1 MQWHIFSRVACMY
14 NHFSHWFFFFL
25 TWMMFDIVELRIKL
39 LNYIRSVLNGPL
51 GYMTLP
57 FPETKLAHKHKQ
69 IIWNISSSYSMDCAL
84 TLYIYFPLWKHPWL
98 LKQEYFM
105 RAHIYTPCSCWQVYV
120 PPPRF
125 LLGWWFWCSLPA
137 KCHPCIVNAGNALK
151 REFFGK
157 RSATIICN
165 KMADCFFFFIA
176 SILCILKNTN
186 EIFYTFWII
195 V

>member
-1 MQWHIFSRVACMY
+1 
-14 NHFSHWFFFFL
+14 
-25 TWMMFDIVELRIKL
+25 MFDIVEFRIKL

-51 GYMTLP
+51 SYMTLP
-57 FPETKLAHKHKQ
+57 FPETKLAHKHINKSFETFPPV
-69 IIWNISSSYSMDCAL
+69 IPWIC
-84 TLYIYFPLWKHPWL
+84 TLILSIFFPLWKHPWL

-151 REFFGK
+151 EIIFEE
-157 RSATIICN
+157 RSATILCN
-165 KMADCFFFFIA
+165 KIADCFSF
-176 SILCILKNTN
+176 L
-186 EIFYTFWII
+186 
-195 V
+195 